1 MSKNFRTIR
10 ESLERAASTRR
21 VIALVSIVAIP
32 VMFATRPNPN
42 EVLPLFEGGRIER
55 FLTGVHSDQPI
66 LFNVAIGY
74 LISAFF
80 WWIVVDIPERRRR
93 EIIRNSLA
101 RSYVDFKEA
110 VVSLMLGA
118 INGSIESSLMRQL
131 ASNHKDFRAYFDAD
145 DRWRWYAFLN
155 SLSDSERRLADLRLE
170 FEKLRAEVGYVLS
183 SVQID
188 DESVHD
194 DLKRIQEVVFML
206 NNWSGFQ
213 DDPAKY
219 LGRELWGIL
228 ARFSFADG
236 YIETDFMETL
246 ISRIR

>member
-1 MSKNFRTIR
+1 MSKNFRVIR

-21 VIALVSIVAIP
+21 VITLVSIVAIP

-42 EVLPLFEGGRIER
+42 QALPLVEGGWIEHI
-55 FLTGVHSDQPI
+55 LTALHSDQPI

-101 RSYVDFKEA
+101 RCYFDFKES

-118 INGSIESSLMRQL
+118 ADGTISSNQVSLL
-131 ASNHKDFRAYFDAD
+131 ASNHREFRAYFKE
-145 DRWRWYAFLN
+145 N
-155 SLSDSERRLADLRLE
+155 ESRRLYDFVNAISGTLLSDLRLE
-170 FEKLRAEVGYVLS
+170 FEKLRAEVGYVLAN
-183 SVQID
+183 VQID
-188 DESVHD
+188 DKSVHD
-194 DLKRIQEVVFML
+194 GLKRIQNVAFML
-206 NNWSGFQ
+206 NNWSGYQ

-219 LGRELWGIL
+219 LGREIWGLL

-236 YIETDFMETL
+236 YVDDDFIETL
-246 ISRIR
+246 IARIK